1 MCTAVLLKST
11 NSCIPKPLYIYK
23 KKKKKNK
30 PWRTEVL
37 KNLWKKT
44 LINLLVKNI
53 FMKII
58 KKNTKKGLSMT
69 LQHWTC

>member
-1 MCTAVLLKST
+1 MKKS
-11 NSCIPKPLYIYK
+11 
-23 KKKKKNK
+23 
-30 PWRTEVL
+30 
-37 KNLWKKT
+37 

-69 LQHWTC
+69 LQH